1 MKNIILRRSDA
12 IIQLSIEGGIIYRKG
27 MCPMATFTVRGKNIE
42 ITPSLREYVEKRVG
56 KIEKYFE
63 KVDEI
68 TVLLTVSKGRHIVE
82 VTVPVQGGVLLR
94 GEEATMDMY
103 TSIDLVV
110 EKLERQI
117 RKQKTKLERRFRQG
131 GFKAEAVQE
140 GAIPERDEGEEYTVV
155 KTKKFVV
162 KPMDIQEAIMQM
174 NLLNHNFFVYR
185 DSSTESVNVVYRRTD
200 GNYGLIESK
209 D

>member
-1 MKNIILRRSDA
+1 
-12 IIQLSIEGGIIYRKG
+12 
-27 MCPMATFTVRGKNIE
+27 MATFTVRGKNIE

-56 KIEKYFE
+56 KVTKYFDH
-63 KVDEI
+63 VGDI

-117 RKQKTKLERRFRQG
+117 HKQKTKLARRFRSG
-131 GFKAEAVQE
+131 GFKAEAF
-140 GAIPERDEGEEYTVV
+140 ASTPEKQAEDDEEYKIV
-155 KTKKFVV
+155 KTKRFVV
-162 KPMDIQEAIMQM
+162 KPMDVQEAIMQM
-174 NLLNHNFFVYR
+174 NLLNHNFFVFR
-185 DSSTESVNVVYRRTD
+185 DAETEEVNVVYRRTD
-200 GNYGLIESK
+200 GNYGLIEPGN
-209 D
+209 

>member
-1 MKNIILRRSDA
+1 MLLVIICVRFSGVK
-12 IIQLSIEGGIIYRKG
+12 IRKG

-56 KIEKYFE
+56 KVTKYFE
-63 KVDEI
+63 KVGDI
-68 TVLLTVSKGRHIVE
+68 SVLLTVNKGRHIVE

-117 RKQKTKLERRFRQG
+117 RNQKTKHARRFRQG
-131 GFKAEAVQE
+131 GFKAEAIAAE
-140 GAIPERDEGEEYTVV
+140 PLPDKRDESEEYAVV
-155 KTKKFVV
+155 KTKRFVV
-162 KPMDIQEAIMQM
+162 KPMDVQEAIMQM
-174 NLLNHNFFVYR
+174 NLLNHDFFVFR
-185 DSSTESVNVVYRRTD
+185 DAETEEVNVVYRRTD
-200 GNYGLIESK
+200 GNYGLIESEV
-209 D
+209 

>member
-1 MKNIILRRSDA
+1 
-12 IIQLSIEGGIIYRKG
+12 
-27 MCPMATFTVRGKNIE
+27 MATFTVRGKNIE

-56 KIEKYFE
+56 KVTKYFE
-63 KVDEI
+63 NVGDI

-82 VTVPVQGGVLLR
+82 VTVPVQGGILLR

-117 RKQKTKLERRFRQG
+117 HKQKTKLARRFRNN
-131 GFKAEAVQE
+131 GFKAEALQMPTVPEKQE
-140 GAIPERDEGEEYTVV
+140 DDEEYKVV
-155 KTKKFVV
+155 KTKRFIV
-162 KPMDIQEAIMQM
+162 KPMDVQEAIMQM

-185 DSSTESVNVVYRRTD
+185 DGETEEVNVVYRRTD
-200 GNYGLIESK
+200 GNYGLIESSN
-209 D
+209 

>member
-1 MKNIILRRSDA
+1 
-12 IIQLSIEGGIIYRKG
+12 
-27 MCPMATFTVRGKNIE
+27 MATFTVRGKNIE

-56 KIEKYFE
+56 KILKYFD
-63 KVDEI
+63 KVEEI

-117 RKQKTKLERRFRQG
+117 RKQKTKLERRFRGG
-131 GFKAEAVQE
+131 GFKPEAVE
-140 GAIPERDEGEEYTVV
+140 PGPIPVPQDEEDEYTVV
-155 KTKKFVV
+155 KTKRFIV
-162 KPMDIQEAIMQM
+162 KPMDVQEAIMQM
-174 NLLNHNFFVYR
+174 NLLNHNFFVFR
-185 DSSTESVNVVYRRTD
+185 DAQTEEVDVVYRRTD
-200 GNYGLIESK
+200 GKYGLIESGNN
-209 D
+209 